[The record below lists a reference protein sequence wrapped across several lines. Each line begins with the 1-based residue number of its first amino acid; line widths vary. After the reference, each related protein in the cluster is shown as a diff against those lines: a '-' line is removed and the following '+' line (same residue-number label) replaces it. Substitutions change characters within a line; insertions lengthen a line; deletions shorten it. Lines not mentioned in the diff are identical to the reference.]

1 MGRESKTHMNAIKIQ
16 LSPQPKDPRDQ
27 SFLIAGVVRNG
38 EKTIV
43 NEIIHLSKVFKNF
56 TNLHWFLVESDS
68 NDQTLQKLEELSH
81 TVPNFRYLSAGSLID
96 KMPSRLV
103 RLAYCR
109 NLYLDELR
117 NNSLYQDIQ
126 YLVVADLD
134 NMNPLLTEEAVLSCW
149 KYENWG
155 ACCANQRG
163 PYYDLGALR
172 HADWMPTDCWRH
184 YQFLLEHTKSV
195 DKAVEAAIY
204 ANMIVIS
211 EESDWIEVDSAFGG
225 IAIYPTH
232 TLGHSR
238 YAGYDNLG
246 RESVDHIGL
255 HEGIRKNG
263 YAIYINPKLINTS
276 FNSHNQQLLESL
288 RLKKKFKEF
297 YRLCNPIKLIPLLL
311 FKAKLIRT
319 QKTFL
324 E

>member
-1 MGRESKTHMNAIKIQ
+1 MNSIKIR
-16 LSPQPKDPRDQ
+16 LCPEPKDPRDQ
-27 SFLIAGVVRNG
+27 AFLIAGVVRNG

-43 NEIIHLSKVFKNF
+43 NEIMHLANVFRNF
-56 TNLHWFLVESDS
+56 SNLQWFLVESDS
-68 NDQTLQKLEELSH
+68 DDQTLQKLKELSNAM
-81 TVPNFRYLSAGSLID
+81 PNFRYLSVGSLIE

-109 NLYLDELR
+109 NLYLDELS
-117 NNSLYQDIQ
+117 NNSIYQDIE

-172 HADWMPTDCWRH
+172 HPDWMPNDCWRH
-184 YQFLLEHTKSV
+184 YQFLLKHMKSV
-195 DKAVEAAIY
+195 DKAMETAIY

-225 IAIYPTH
+225 IAIYPIDA
-232 TLGHSR
+232 LGHAR
-238 YAGYDNLG
+238 YAGHDSLG
-246 RESVDHIGL
+246 RDSVDHIGL

-263 YAIYINPKLINTS
+263 YSIYINPRLINTS
-276 FNSHNQQLLESL
+276 FNGHTQQLLEFIK
-288 RLKKKFKEF
+288 LKKKFKGF
-297 YRLCNPIKLIPLLL
+297 FRLCNPIKLIPLMLS
-311 FKAKLIRT
+311 KAHLIRT
-319 QKTFL
+319 QRSFL
-324 E
+324 D